1 MHPMIHP
8 LGDLLELLK
17 NTDRYLGKLQPRT
30 PQSPP
35 AQGSYQLMSKS
46 VAEFGSSCR
55 HPIHSILT
63 LQLMER
69 VI

>member
-1 MHPMIHP
+1 MHPMIRP

-35 AQGSYQLMSKS
+35 AQGSYRQMSKS
-46 VAEFGSSCR
+46 EVEFDSSCR
-55 HPIHSILT
+55 HSIHSILT
-63 LQLMER
+63 LQLER